1 MPRANKYLNIQLQM
15 QKIIRQSA
23 KNERRLKKSV
33 NKQTDI
39 WLLFSHWF
47 GRKPPPL
54 KSPSSNVAL
63 N

>member
-39 WLLFSHWF
+39 WLLFLTGSEGNPF
-47 GRKPPPL
+47 R
-54 KSPSSNVAL
+54 
-63 N
+63 